1 MRRQWKQ
8 RRSLLMLDQNQKSLL
23 ELAGQRDNRFFGGPV
38 VRSIGTHCQRESR
51 RESARA
57 VRPRSTHE
65 AARHAQCCVPP
76 LPQPPRMAAP
86 QTAAAARPAVEAKDL
101 SLKGA
106 PRARCPTLTPAVM
119 RLNKPALYLTVEPRC
134 EAQEMLGADADIEDM
149 VGLSRAFSL
158 PLQFGYIADESI
170 PAYDLHR
177 RLSLTHHAGVS
188 TQARPL
194 PPTSRSVTSAAS
206 RSAQW

>member
-1 MRRQWKQ
+1 MVRVVLGGTA
-8 RRSLLMLDQNQKSLL
+8 SGS
-23 ELAGQRDNRFFGGPV
+23 LAGSQ
-38 VRSIGTHCQRESR
+38 
-51 RESARA
+51 RA

-65 AARHAQCCVPP
+65 AARAVLCAT
-76 LPQPPRMAAP
+76 LPRPPRMAAP

-177 RLSLTHHAGVS
+177 RLSLMHHAGVS